1 MGRRGILFVLSGP
14 SGAGKGTLRE
24 RLFENVPDITFSI
37 SCTTRPP
44 RQGETDGKDYRFID
58 RKIFKDLAERGAF
71 LEWAVVHGN
80 FYGTLIED
88 VNSELN
94 MGKNVVLEIDVQGA
108 KQVMVKCPE
117 AVTIFVVPPS
127 FEELEKRLRK
137 RGTEEESDLLLRLEN
152 ARKEMEEAKNYNHII
167 VNDGLS
173 GASEEL
179 IRLVRSYILST

>member
-1 MGRRGILFVLSGP
+1 MCCSRMGRWGILFVLSGP

-24 RLFENVPDITFSI
+24 KLFKNVPDITFSI
-37 SCTTRPP
+37 SCTTRSP
-44 RQGETDGKDYRFID
+44 RQGEINGKDYRFID
-58 RKIFKDLAERGAF
+58 RKTFKDLAEKGAF

-117 AVTIFVVPPS
+117 AVTIF
-127 FEELEKRLRK
+127 
-137 RGTEEESDLLLRLEN
+137 
-152 ARKEMEEAKNYNHII
+152 
-167 VNDGLS
+167 
-173 GASEEL
+173 
-179 IRLVRSYILST
+179 